1 MEFLKHFF
9 DLLLHLDKT
18 LVSVVHDYG
27 SLTYLILFLIIFTET
42 GIIIFPFLPG
52 DSLLFAAGALAARP
66 ETGLSLWV
74 LIPLLIAAAFIGD
87 NVNYKVGDY
96 LGPRVFREDFKFL
109 KRKYLDQTQAFYAK
123 HGGKT
128 IIMARFVP
136 IVRTFAPFV
145 AGVGTM
151 TYRYFASYSIFGA
164 AFWVISLTLAG
175 YFFGNIAW
183 VQKNFT
189 IVIYAIILFSV
200 LPPLVQFL
208 KEKFGARPNS
218 AADDLPAGPL

>member
-1 MEFLKHFF
+1 MESIKHIF
-9 DLLLHLDKT
+9 DLFVHLDKT
-18 LVSVVHDYG
+18 LVEVVYNYG
-27 SLTYLILFLIIFTET
+27 TWAYLVLFLIVFTET

-66 ETGLSLWV
+66 ETGLNVWII
-74 LIPLLIAAAFIGD
+74 IPLLIAAAFIGD
-87 NVNYKVGDY
+87 NVNYAVGDY

-151 TYRYFASYSIFGA
+151 TYRHFASYSIAGA
-164 AFWVISLTLAG
+164 VLWVVSLTLAG
-175 YFFGNIAW
+175 YLFGNIDY
-183 VQKNFT
+183 VKNNFEL
-189 IVIYAIILFSV
+189 VILGIIALSV
-200 LPPLVQFL
+200 LPPAISYL
-208 KEKFGARPNS
+208 KGKFGAKPVAER
-218 AADDLPAGPL
+218 

>member
-1 MEFLKHFF
+1 METIKHFF
-9 DLLLHLDKT
+9 DLFLHLDKT
-18 LVSVVHDYG
+18 LVDVVHDYG
-27 SLTYLILFLIIFTET
+27 TWTYLVLFLIVFTET

-87 NVNYKVGDY
+87 NVNYLVGDY

-151 TYRYFASYSIFGA
+151 TYRYFASYSIVGAIFWVALLTTCGFLFGA
-164 AFWVISLTLAG
+164 IEV
-175 YFFGNIAW
+175 
-183 VQKNFT
+183 VKKNFEL
-189 IVIYAIILFSV
+189 VVLGIILLSV
-200 LPPLVQFL
+200 LPPIWSFVKSKMNSQ
-208 KEKFGARPNS
+208 S
-218 AADDLPAGPL
+218 AAEAR

>member
-1 MEFLKHFF
+1 MEPLKHFF
-9 DLLLHLDKT
+9 DLFLHLDKT

-27 SLTYLILFLIIFTET
+27 TWTYLVLFLIVFTET
-42 GIIIFPFLPG
+42 GIIVFPFLPG

-66 ETGLSLWV
+66 ETGLSVWV
-74 LIPLLIAAAFIGD
+74 LIPLLIAAAFLGD
-87 NVNYKVGDY
+87 NVNYTVGNY

-109 KRKYLDQTQAFYAK
+109 KRKYLDETQAFYAK

-151 TYRYFASYSIFGA
+151 TYRYFASYSIAGA
-164 AFWVISLTLAG
+164 VLWVVSLTAAG
-175 YFFGNIAW
+175 YLFGNIEL
-183 VQKNFT
+183 VQKNFELVVLGI
-189 IVIYAIILFSV
+189 IVLSV
-200 LPPLVQFL
+200 LPPLWSFAKGKMGNQ
-208 KEKFGARPNS
+208 S
-218 AADDLPAGPL
+218 ATSVR